1 MHDNLRVKRA
11 LIFGVSGQDGAYLSR
26 LLLERG
32 YEVHGASRDAE
43 SQSFQRLVALGI
55 RDRVITH
62 SAAARDFRQLLQLI
76 DGIRP
81 DEIYNLAGQSSVA
94 LSFSQPVETM
104 DSIAQATLVML
115 EVIRYLKLPVR
126 LYNSASSECFGETR
140 PGQASDESTPFFP
153 HSPYATAKAAAY
165 WTTANY
171 REAYGIYACSG
182 ILFNHESPLRSE
194 RFVTKKIFAAAAGIA
209 AGMRGRVTLGRL
221 DVSRDWGY
229 APEYVEAMWRMLQQ
243 DEPQDFVIA
252 TGESHTLEDLTA
264 AAFAQFDLD
273 WRDHVD
279 VDPSLFRASEIAYS
293 RGNPEK
299 SRRVLGWEAET
310 RFEKLVGILAEGER
324 TNVSTSATLSR

>member
-1 MHDNLRVKRA
+1 MHDNGVMKRA
-11 LIFGVSGQDGAYLSR
+11 LIFGVSGQDGAYLSK
-26 LLLERG
+26 LLLEKD

-43 SQSFQRLVALGI
+43 SQSFRRLELLGI
-55 RDRVITH
+55 RGRVTTH

-81 DEIYNLAGQSSVA
+81 DEIYNLAGQSSVG

-126 LYNSASSECFGETR
+126 LYNSASSECFGDVT
-140 PGQASDESTPFFP
+140 PGDASDETTPFFP
-153 HSPYATAKAAAY
+153 RSPYATAKAAAY

-194 RFVTKKIFAAAAGIA
+194 RFVTKKIFAAAAIA
-209 AGMRGRVTLGRL
+209 AGSRTRLTLGRL

-243 DEPQDFVIA
+243 DDPQDFVIA
-252 TGESHTLEDLTA
+252 TGESHTLEELTS
-264 AAFAQFDLD
+264 AAFAHFNLD
-273 WRDHVD
+273 WREHVD
-279 VDPSLFRASEIAYS
+279 IDPALFRASEIAYS
-293 RGNPEK
+293 RGNPEEA
-299 SRRVLGWEAET
+299 RRVLGWEAT
-310 RFEKLVGILAEGER
+310 TKFYALVVKLAESER
-324 TNVSTSATLSR
+324 ARP

>member
-1 MHDNLRVKRA
+1 MHDNGRMKRA

-43 SQSFQRLVALGI
+43 SQSFRRLVTLGI
-55 RDRVITH
+55 RDRVKTH

-76 DGIRP
+76 DNIRP
-81 DEIYNLAGQSSVA
+81 DEIYNLAGQSSVG
-94 LSFSQPVETM
+94 LSFSHPVETM
-104 DSIAQATLVML
+104 DSIAQGTLVML

-126 LYNSASSECFGETR
+126 LYNSASSECFGETT
-140 PGQASDESTPFFP
+140 PGNASDESTPFFP
-153 HSPYATAKAAAY
+153 RSPYATAKAAAY

-194 RFVTKKIFAAAAGIA
+194 RFVTKKIFSAAAAIA
-209 AGMRGRVTLGRL
+209 AGTRTRLTLGRL

-243 DEPQDFVIA
+243 ETPQDFVIA

-264 AAFAQFDLD
+264 AAFAQFNLD
-273 WRDHVD
+273 WHDHVD
-279 VDPSLFRASEIAYS
+279 IDPSLFRASDITYS

-299 SRRVLGWEAET
+299 SRRLLGWEAKT
-310 RFEKLVGILAEGER
+310 RFASLVPILAEPK
-324 TNVSTSATLSR
+324 SAGGT

>member
-1 MHDNLRVKRA
+1 MPSSTRSPRKYENAPVKRA

-26 LLLERG
+26 LLLQRG
-32 YEVHGASRDAE
+32 YEVHGVSRDAE
-43 SQSFQRLVALGI
+43 SQSFRRLATLGI
-55 RDRVITH
+55 RDRVATH

-94 LSFSQPVETM
+94 LSFQQPVETT
-104 DSIAQATLVML
+104 DSISQATLVML

-126 LYNSASSECFGETR
+126 LYNSASSECFGETT

-153 HSPYATAKAAAY
+153 RSPYATAKAAAY

-194 RFVTKKIFAAAAGIA
+194 RFVTKKIFSAAATISAGA
-209 AGMRGRVTLGRL
+209 RQRLTLGRL

-243 DEPQDFVIA
+243 DEPHDFVIA
-252 TGESHTLEDLTA
+252 TGESHTLEQLTA
-264 AAFAQFDLD
+264 AAFAHFNLD
-273 WRDHVD
+273 WQDHVD
-279 VDPSLFRASEIAYS
+279 IDPSLFRASEIAYS

-299 SRRVLGWEAET
+299 ARHVLGWEAGTKFRE
-310 RFEKLVGILAEGER
+310 LIPILAR
-324 TNVSTSATLSR
+324 LDLQ

>member
-1 MHDNLRVKRA
+1 MSTVKRA

-26 LLLERG
+26 LLLDRG

-43 SQSFQRLVALGI
+43 SQSFRRLVALGI

-62 SAAARDFRQLLQLI
+62 SAAARDFRELLQLI
-76 DGIRP
+76 DRIRP

-126 LYNSASSECFGETR
+126 LYNSASSECFGDIA

-153 HSPYATAKAAAY
+153 RSPYATAKAAAH
-165 WTTANY
+165 WTTVNY

-194 RFVTKKIFAAAAGIA
+194 RFVTRKIFTAAREIA
-209 AGMRGRVTLGRL
+209 EGSKRRVTLGRL

-229 APEYVEAMWRMLQQ
+229 AAEYVEAMWRMLQQ

-252 TGESHTLEDLTA
+252 TGESHTLEELTA

-273 WRDHVD
+273 WHDHVD
-279 VDPSLFRASEIAYS
+279 IDPSLFRASEIANS

-299 SRRVLGWEAET
+299 AQRVLGWEVKTKFADLVTLLADAE
-310 RFEKLVGILAEGER
+310 RSSLG
-324 TNVSTSATLSR
+324 

>member
-1 MHDNLRVKRA
+1 MHSVKRA

-26 LLLERG
+26 LLLDRG

-43 SQSFQRLVALGI
+43 SQSFRRLVTLGI

-62 SAAARDFRQLLQLI
+62 SAAARDFRELLQLI
-76 DGIRP
+76 GGIRP
-81 DEIYNLAGQSSVA
+81 DEIYNLAGQSSVG

-115 EVIRYLKLPVR
+115 EVIRYLNLPVR
-126 LYNSASSECFGETR
+126 LYNSASSECFGEI
-140 PGQASDESTPFFP
+140 PPNHASDESTPFFP
-153 HSPYATAKAAAY
+153 RSPYATAKAAAH
-165 WTTANY
+165 WTTVNY

-194 RFVTKKIFAAAAGIA
+194 RFVTRKIFTAAAEIA
-209 AGMRGRVTLGRL
+209 AGTKRRLTLGRL

-229 APEYVEAMWRMLQQ
+229 AVEYVDAMWRMLQQ

-252 TGESHTLEDLTA
+252 TGESHTLEELTA
-264 AAFAQFDLD
+264 AAFVQFNLD
-273 WRDHVD
+273 WHDHVD
-279 VDPSLFRASEIAYS
+279 IDPSLFRASEIAHS

-299 SRRVLGWEAET
+299 ARRVLGWEART
-310 RFEKLVGILAEGER
+310 KFEELVKVLADEER
-324 TNVSTSATLSR
+324 RT

>member
-1 MHDNLRVKRA
+1 MHDNVPVKRA

-32 YEVHGASRDAE
+32 YEVHGVSRDAE
-43 SQSFQRLVALGI
+43 SQSFRRLITLGI
-55 RDRVITH
+55 HDRVITH
-62 SAAARDFRQLLQLI
+62 SAAARDFRELLQLI
-76 DGIRP
+76 GCIRP

-126 LYNSASSECFGETR
+126 LYNSASSECFGDVT
-140 PGQASDESTPFFP
+140 PGDASDESTPFFP
-153 HSPYATAKAAAY
+153 RSPYATAKAAAH

-194 RFVTKKIFAAAAGIA
+194 RFVTKKIFAAAAEIA
-209 AGMRGRVTLGRL
+209 AGKRARLTLGRL

-243 DEPQDFVIA
+243 DEPRDFVIA
-252 TGESHTLEDLTA
+252 TGESHTLEELTA
-264 AAFAQFDLD
+264 AAFSCFNLD
-273 WRDHVD
+273 WHDHVD
-279 VDPSLFRASEIAYS
+279 IDPSLFRASEIAYS

-299 SRRVLGWEAET
+299 SRRLLGWEAET
-310 RFEKLVGILAEGER
+310 KFAKLVPMLVEKR
-324 TNVSTSATLSR
+324 SFTRRKDDPKP

>member
-1 MHDNLRVKRA
+1 MTLPTVKRA

-26 LLLERG
+26 LLLDRG
-32 YEVHGASRDAE
+32 YEVHGTSRDAE
-43 SQSFQRLVALGI
+43 SQPFHRLIALGI

-62 SAAARDFRQLLQLI
+62 SAAARDFRELLQLI
-76 DGIRP
+76 GSIRP

-126 LYNSASSECFGETR
+126 LYNSASSECFGDTP
-140 PGQASDESTPFFP
+140 PGTASDESTPFFP
-153 HSPYATAKAAAY
+153 RSPYAMAKAAAH
-165 WTTANY
+165 WTTVNY

-194 RFVTKKIFAAAAGIA
+194 RFVTRKIVTAAAEIA
-209 AGMRGRVTLGRL
+209 AGSRRRVNLGRL

-229 APEYVEAMWRMLQQ
+229 AAEYVEAMWRMLQQ

-252 TGESHTLEDLTA
+252 TGESHTLEELTA
-264 AAFAQFDLD
+264 AVFAQFNLD
-273 WRDHVD
+273 WHDHVD
-279 VDPSLFRASEIAYS
+279 IDPSLFRASEISYS

-299 SRRVLGWEAET
+299 SRRVLGWEATTKFAE
-310 RFEKLVGILAEGER
+310 LVGILASSKDEI
-324 TNVSTSATLSR
+324 

>member
-1 MHDNLRVKRA
+1 MHPVKRA

-26 LLLERG
+26 LLLARG

-43 SQSFQRLVALGI
+43 SQPFHRLITLGI
-55 RDRVITH
+55 RDRVTTH
-62 SAAARDFRQLLQLI
+62 SAAARDFRELLQLI
-76 DGIRP
+76 GGIRP

-126 LYNSASSECFGETR
+126 LYNSASSECFGDTP
-140 PGQASDESTPFFP
+140 PGTASDESTPFFP
-153 HSPYATAKAAAY
+153 RSPYAMAKAAAH
-165 WTTANY
+165 WTTVNY

-194 RFVTKKIFAAAAGIA
+194 RFVTRKIVTAAAEIA
-209 AGMRGRVTLGRL
+209 AGSRRRVTLGRL

-229 APEYVEAMWRMLQQ
+229 AAEYVEAMWRMLQL

-252 TGESHTLEDLTA
+252 TGESHTLEELTA
-264 AAFAQFDLD
+264 AAFALFNLD
-273 WRDHVD
+273 WHDHVD
-279 VDPSLFRASEIAYS
+279 IDPGLFRASEITHS

-299 SRRVLGWEAET
+299 ARRVLGWEAET
-310 RFEKLVGILAEGER
+310 KFAKLVTLL
-324 TNVSTSATLSR
+324 TSAIRVPA

>member
-1 MHDNLRVKRA
+1 MHDNGSVKRA

-32 YEVHGASRDAE
+32 YEVHGVSRDAE
-43 SQSFQRLVALGI
+43 SQSFRRLVGLGI

-62 SAAARDFRQLLQLI
+62 SAAARDFRELLQLI
-76 DGIRP
+76 GGIRP
-81 DEIYNLAGQSSVA
+81 DEIYNLAGQTSVA

-115 EVIRYLKLPVR
+115 EVIRYLKLPVH
-126 LYNSASSECFGETR
+126 LYNSASSECFGETP
-140 PGQASDESTPFFP
+140 PGHASDESTPFFP
-153 HSPYATAKAAAY
+153 RSPYATAKAAAF

-194 RFVTKKIFAAAAGIA
+194 RFVTKKIFAAAAAIA
-209 AGMRGRVTLGRL
+209 AGMRARLTLGRL

-229 APEYVEAMWRMLQQ
+229 APEYVEAIWRMLQQ
-243 DEPQDFVIA
+243 DEPQDVVIA
-252 TGESHTLEDLTA
+252 TGESHTLEELTA

-273 WRDHVD
+273 WHDHVD
-279 VDPSLFRASEIAYS
+279 IDRSFFRASEITCS

-299 SRRVLGWEAET
+299 SRRVLGWEAKTKFAE
-310 RFEKLVGILAEGER
+310 LVPIMAEAER
-324 TNVSTSATLSR
+324 TRRS